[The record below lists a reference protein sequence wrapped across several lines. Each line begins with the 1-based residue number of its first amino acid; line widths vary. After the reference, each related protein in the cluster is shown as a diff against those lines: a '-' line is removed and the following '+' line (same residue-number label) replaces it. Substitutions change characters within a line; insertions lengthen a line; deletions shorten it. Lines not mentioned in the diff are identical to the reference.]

1 MNTLEFE
8 RPITELEAKIA
19 DLARLAETLG
29 SGALEAE
36 LQAMKARAD
45 ELRRNTYCSLDA
57 WQKTQVARHPGRPH
71 CVDYLSGLIDDER
84 QHPFAICDGD
94 RLVGLVCVTLDAVNR
109 VGWFWYWTNASH
121 RGRGWA
127 STCATAVANWALS
140 AGGCERLELGHRADN
155 PLSGNVA
162 GRAGFVREG
171 RERGKFLIDG
181 QRVDVLTYGR
191 LATDPWPAATLEVSW

>member
-1 MNTLEFE
+1 MTDPQLTLRLVRLSDAAATLDAFGSDPSMS
-8 RPITELEAKIA
+8 RQGTVTS
-19 DLARLAETLG
+19 LAE
-29 SGALEAE
+29 AEA
-36 LQAMKARAD
+36 
-45 ELRRNTYCSLDA
+45 
-57 WQKTQVARHPGRPH
+57 
-71 CVDYLSGLIDDER
+71 YLSGLIDDER

-127 STCATAVANWALS
+127 STCATAVATWALS
-140 AGGCERLELGHRADN
+140 AGGCERLELGHRADT